1 MAKSMHPQ
9 HDAPTPTRTVS
20 FSNVAH
26 QRRQST
32 SERISEILET
42 GRNRAESMPSPDSVS
57 RSRRL
62 SDPSDDDERTSIM
75 SRGSGQNYMA
85 MQERPTPQSIY
96 RRLSVTQQ
104 QPQQEPQQ
112 QQQEQQQHQ
121 HQHQQQQQLHQQLH
135 QQLQQHLQLQL
146 QQQQQQQQQLPQ
158 DNGQLASPSRSWW
171 RKLLGNFQS
180 VELDNKGSVARDHL
194 ALERTFLAWLRTS
207 LAFASI
213 GIAVTQLFRLNMS
226 LSDTDTLDQ
235 SALRRLGRPLGACFL
250 AISILTLGLGFRRYF
265 NGQQW
270 ILRGKFP
277 ASRGTIIVVGL
288 MALAIMFVSL
298 IVVVVIHPTDEERD
312 RGL

>member
-1 MAKSMHPQ
+1 MSKSMHPL
-9 HDAPTPTRTVS
+9 HDATTPPRAVS

-42 GRNRAESMPSPDSVS
+42 GRNRAESMPSVNSVP
-57 RSRRL
+57 RGRRL
-62 SDPSDDDERTSIM
+62 SDSSDDDERTGIM
-75 SRGSGQNYMA
+75 SRGSGQSYLA
-85 MQERPTPQSIY
+85 MQHRPTARSIY

-104 QPQQEPQQ
+104 QQQ
-112 QQQEQQQHQ
+112 QQQEEPQQQQ
-121 HQHQQQQQLHQQLH
+121 HQHQQQQPPPPPPP
-135 QQLQQHLQLQL
+135 
-146 QQQQQQQQQLPQ
+146 QQQQQQSQ
-158 DNGQLASPSRSWW
+158 DNGQLSSSSSKPWW

-180 VELDNKGSVARDHL
+180 IELDNKGSVARDHL

-277 ASRGTIIVVGL
+277 ASRGTIVVVGL
-288 MALAIMFVSL
+288 MALAIMLVSL
-298 IVVVVIHPTDEERD
+298 IVVVAIHPTDEERD